1 MTYYPIVLREE
12 RESQKKGDKKNENR
26 FQQPKIRK
34 FSHLKRNPKSNKKGS
49 GQEARINAK
58 TIHH

>member
-12 RESQKKGDKKNENR
+12 KESQKKGDKKNENR
-26 FQQPKIRK
+26 FQQPRIRE
-34 FSHLKRNPKSNKKGS
+34 FSHLRRNRKSIKKGS

-58 TIHH
+58 IIHH